1 LPDKKILIVDDS
13 PAQIKMMG
21 DLLEHEGYQPVGL
34 SDPHK
39 VEETISTEK
48 PNIILLDVV
57 MPDRNGFQLCRELKA
72 RAEFSSIPLI
82 LVSSKSSESD
92 RFWGHQMGADGY
104 IAKPFT
110 REELIRAIRRFA

>member
-1 LPDKKILIVDDS
+1 
-13 PAQIKMMG
+13 M
-21 DLLEHEGYQPVGL
+21 
-34 SDPHK
+34 
-39 VEETISTEK
+39 
-48 PNIILLDVV
+48 
-57 MPDRNGFQLCRELKA
+57 KA

-104 IAKPFT
+104 ITKPFT